1 MENALDTAVWTALTT
16 RHERFALGT
25 GQARRFDPDVAPFAA
40 ARDDDPESLAALA
53 DLLKEGETDVYL
65 MQRADIVLPAT
76 LTAPM
81 TAPGV
86 QMIRR
91 RPDAVRPVAVR
102 SVAEAIIRLSEA
114 DIPEMHALVELTR
127 PGPFRT
133 RTFELGEFWGIRI
146 DGRLAA
152 MAGERLKVPGFT
164 EVSGV
169 CSHPDFRGKG
179 LAAALSDFVARRI
192 EARGEIPFLHAFAG
206 NAAAI
211 RLYERLGFDLRCGV
225 NVAVLEKPAAAA

>member
-1 MENALDTAVWTALTT
+1 MEDALDTAVWTALTT
-16 RHERFALGT
+16 RHSRFALGA

-40 ARDDDPESLAALA
+40 AFDASAECLSDLG
-53 DLLKEGETDVYL
+53 DLLKDGESDVYL
-65 MQRADIVLPAT
+65 LQRADIALPDT
-76 LTAPM
+76 LSAPM

-91 RPDAVRPVAVR
+91 RPGAALPTL
-102 SVAEAIIRLSEA
+102 EGIIRLTEA
-114 DIPEMHALVELTR
+114 DIPEMRALVELTK
-127 PGPFRT
+127 PGPFRA

-179 LAAALSDFVARRI
+179 LAAALSDFVASRI
-192 EARGEIPFLHAFAG
+192 EARGEVPFLHAFA
-206 NAAAI
+206 NNDAAI
-211 RLYERLGFDLRCGV
+211 RLYEKLGFELRCGV
-225 NVAVLEKPAAAA
+225 NVAVLAKGP

>member
-16 RHERFALGT
+16 RHSRFAIGA
-25 GQARRFDPDVAPFAA
+25 GQARRFDPNVAPFAA
-40 ARDDDPESLAALA
+40 AFDASPQSLSDLG
-53 DLLKEGETDVYL
+53 DLLEDGETDVYL
-65 MQRADIVLPAT
+65 LQRADIALPDT

-86 QMIRR
+86 QMIKRR
-91 RPDAVRPVAVR
+91 AGAVLPTM
-102 SVAEAIIRLSEA
+102 EGIIRLTEA
-114 DIPEMHALVELTR
+114 DIPEMRALVDLTK
-127 PGPFRT
+127 PGPFRA

-152 MAGERLKVPGFT
+152 MAGERLKLPGFT

-179 LAAALSDFVARRI
+179 LAAALSDFVASRI
-192 EARGEIPFLHAFAG
+192 EARGEIPFLHAYAN

-211 RLYERLGFDLRCGV
+211 RLYEKLGFELRCEV
-225 NVAVLEKPAAAA
+225 NVAVLEKSAA

>member
-40 ARDDDPESLAALA
+40 AFDAGPQSLSDLG
-53 DLLKEGETDVYL
+53 DLLEDGETDVYL
-65 MQRADIVLPAT
+65 LQRADIALPDT
-76 LTAPM
+76 LSAPM

-91 RPDAVRPVAVR
+91 RSGAVLPTM
-102 SVAEAIIRLSEA
+102 EGIIRLTET
-114 DIPEMHALVELTR
+114 DIPEMRALVDLTK
-127 PGPFRT
+127 PGPFRA

-152 MAGERLKVPGFT
+152 MAGERLKLPGFT

-169 CSHPDFRGKG
+169 CCHPDFRGKG
-179 LAAALSDFVARRI
+179 LAAALSDFVASRI
-192 EARGEIPFLHAFAG
+192 EARGEIPFLHAFAN

-211 RLYERLGFDLRCGV
+211 RLYEKLGFELRCGV
-225 NVAVLEKPAAAA
+225 HVAVLAKPATTHG

>member
-1 MENALDTAVWTALTT
+1 MEDTLDTAVLTALTT
-16 RHERFALGT
+16 RHSQFALGA

-40 ARDDDPESLAALA
+40 AFDASTQSLSDLG
-53 DLLKEGETDVYL
+53 DLLEDGETDVYL
-65 MQRADIVLPAT
+65 MQRAEIALPDS
-76 LTAPM
+76 LTAAM

-86 QMIRR
+86 QMIKRR
-91 RPDAVRPVAVR
+91 AGAVLPTMEGVT
-102 SVAEAIIRLSEA
+102 RLTQD
-114 DIPEMHALVELTR
+114 DIPEMRALVELTK
-127 PGPFRT
+127 PGPFRA

-179 LAAALSDFVARRI
+179 LAAALSDFVASRI
-192 EARGEIPFLHAFAG
+192 EARGEIPFLHAFAD
-206 NAAAI
+206 NDAAI
-211 RLYERLGFDLRCGV
+211 RLYEKLGFEKRCDV
-225 NVAVLEKPAAAA
+225 NVAVLEKPAAAI

>member
-1 MENALDTAVWTALTT
+1 MEDALDTAVWTALTT

-25 GQARRFDPDVAPFAA
+25 GQARRFDPEVAPFAA
-40 ARDDDPESLAALA
+40 AFDASAESLSDLGG
-53 DLLKEGETDVYL
+53 LLKDGETDVYL
-65 MQRADIVLPAT
+65 LQRAEIALPDT

-86 QMIRR
+86 QMIKR
-91 RPDAVRPVAVR
+91 RPGVVLPTM
-102 SVAEAIIRLSEA
+102 EGITRLTEA
-114 DIPEMHALVELTR
+114 DIPEMRALVELTK
-127 PGPFRT
+127 PGPFRV

-152 MAGERLKVPGFT
+152 MAGERLKLPGFT

-179 LAAALSDFVARRI
+179 LAAALSDFVASRI
-192 EARGEIPFLHAFAG
+192 EARGEVPFLHAYA
-206 NAAAI
+206 NNEAAI
-211 RLYERLGFDLRCGV
+211 QLYEKLGFELRCGV
-225 NVAVLEKPAAAA
+225 NVAVLAKGT